1 MTIARWSGE
10 GDGTLVEP
18 YILNVTSAINV
29 EEPFYIRLDSNYTAN
44 KNESSYFVFS
54 NDTST
59 KYLLAIIVQDP
70 STALYYESK
79 NALYY
84 TTLLTNV
91 VDYTDGPFTLNVYNG
106 VSYILK
112 QQVFSYRDII
122 DSDIPRFLI
131 SALEPASRDDGDFWF
146 DLTLKEGQ
154 NDDQFDTPAT
164 NFIIQEADLIDA
176 DNTPFTLIGE
186 TIIINE
192 EYEEFVEDSTE
203 SYDEYGNFI
212 VDQF

>member
-1 MTIARWSGE
+1 MTIARWSGQ

-18 YILNVTSAINV
+18 YILNVTSAINA

-59 KYLLAIIVQDP
+59 TYLLAIIVQDP
-70 STALYYESK
+70 NTSLYYESK
-79 NALYY
+79 DALYY

-106 VSYILK
+106 VNYILK
-112 QQVFSYRDII
+112 QQIFSYRDII

-146 DLTLKEGQ
+146 DLTLQEGQ
-154 NDDQFDTPAT
+154 NDDEFDTPAT
-164 NFIIQEADLIDA
+164 NFIIEEADLIDA
-176 DNTPFTLIGE
+176 DNTPFTLVDE